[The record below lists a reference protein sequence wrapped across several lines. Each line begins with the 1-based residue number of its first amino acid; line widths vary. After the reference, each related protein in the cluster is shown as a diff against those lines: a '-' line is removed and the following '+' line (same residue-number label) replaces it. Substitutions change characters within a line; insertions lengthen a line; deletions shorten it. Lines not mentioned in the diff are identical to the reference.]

1 MMAVIK
7 RETGIVVLGI
17 MFMAAQAIAGDA
29 PILKTEQERESY
41 VIGVGVARNLQRQ
54 NIEVDMDSLVRG
66 LKDAQGGGKLL
77 LTDIQIRT
85 IMTKIQAVSRQ
96 KQEQAREAAAVENK
110 KSGEAFLAQN
120 RKKEGITTL
129 PSGLQYKILKAG
141 DGKKPTAADK
151 VECRYRGTLLNGQE
165 FDNSERSGQA
175 TVTFEVKGL
184 VAGVR
189 EALLLM
195 PVGSRW
201 QLFIPSEL
209 AYGERG
215 TGADIGP
222 NATLIFEME
231 LVAIK

>member
-1 MMAVIK
+1 MAVIK